1 MKLNNL
7 IHTKHFNWCPA
18 NRKHYKNFSYHVIIL
33 SLLLL
38 LLQLLWPLL
47 VLPMLFSLLQL
58 LLFKKNKQARAPF
71 LMGPFSK
78 ENNTCQPDLGEVE
91 GQRSM
96 QITPE
101 RFLIRCHVSLALFH
115 YHSGPKRPIPSPS
128 AATPRPILATMKTT
142 SSYLLDS
149 NFL

>member
-1 MKLNNL
+1 MLPFYHSYYCYYNYYDL
-7 IHTKHFNWCPA
+7 YYYYQ
-18 NRKHYKNFSYHVIIL
+18 RYSHYYNYCYFKN
-33 SLLLL
+33 
-38 LLQLLWPLL
+38 
-47 VLPMLFSLLQL
+47 
-58 LLFKKNKQARAPF
+58 NKQARAPS

-115 YHSGPKRPIPSPS
+115 YHSGPERPILSPS

-142 SSYLLDS
+142 SPYLTDS